1 VPEFA
6 SVRATKQRIGHLSEA
21 QVEQAWERFERLT
34 ASDLT
39 LLSVGQETFKGA
51 ATLTLDAASGLRTG
65 DTFHLGCVE
74 AAGANQIAMLDAMQ
88 AHSAAELEIKTLA
101 FA

>member
-1 VPEFA
+1 MPP
-6 SVRATKQRIGHLSEA
+6 
-21 QVEQAWERFERLT
+21 
-34 ASDLT
+34 
-39 LLSVGQETFKGA
+39 
-51 ATLTLDAASGLRTG
+51 AASGLRTG